1 MPVITISNQFGAGGP
16 DLGRELSRRL
26 GIDYLDKEII
36 HKVALEVNV
45 PHSHVEEYEAEH
57 HDKFRTFFSGIFDL
71 DALKHKANVA
81 GAAEAAESK
90 YDDREKIPFQ
100 FNVDGWIDSDI
111 YKMMIT
117 KVINET
123 AKRGNVVIEGR
134 GGQHILADMP
144 GVVHVRLVAAQADRV
159 ERIVRQR
166 HIKPADA
173 ADYVNTL
180 DARSRDYL
188 RFYFNCDPDLPTQYH
203 LVLNTSRISIG
214 KCADI
219 VTSLL

>member
-16 DLGRELSRRL
+16 DLGHALAKRL

-45 PHSHVEEYEAEH
+45 PHSHVEEFESER

-71 DALKHKANVA
+71 DALKQQANVKNA
-81 GAAEAAESK
+81 SEAAESK

-111 YKMMIT
+111 YKQMIT
-117 KVINET
+117 KVIVST

-134 GGQHILADMP
+134 GGQHILADFP
-144 GVVHVRLVAAQADRV
+144 GAVHVRLVASMEDRV
-159 ERIVRQR
+159 ARIIKQR
-166 HIKPADA
+166 GVKPADA
-173 ADYVNTL
+173 DDYVSTL

-188 RFYFNCDPDLPTQYH
+188 RFYFSVDPDLPTQYH
-203 LVLNTSRISIG
+203 LILNTSKVSVE
-214 KCADI
+214 KCAELI
-219 VTSLL
+219 EKLV

>member
-1 MPVITISNQFGAGGP
+1 MAVITISNQFGAGGP

-45 PHSHVEEYEAEH
+45 PHAHVEEYEAEH

-71 DALKHKANVA
+71 DALKQKAHVA
-81 GAAEAAESK
+81 QAAEAAESK
-90 YDDREKIPFQ
+90 YDDRDKIPFQ

-111 YKMMIT
+111 YKTMIT

-134 GGQHILADMP
+134 GGQNILADMP
-144 GVVHVRLVAAQADRV
+144 GVVHVRLVANQADRV
-159 ERIVRQR
+159 ERMIKQR
-166 HIKPADA
+166 HLKQADA

-203 LVLNTSRISIG
+203 VVLNTSRVSIQ

-219 VTSLL
+219 IVSML